1 MDFQPGFAEKFD
13 RGTTIMKKTWFA
25 LFAALTLTFCFSG
38 IIFGQETTGS
48 LTGTVKDANGAAVPG
63 ATVNV
68 IDPKTSN
75 AVVRTAT
82 TNDDGVY
89 SIPDLKPGT
98 YTISVEAP
106 SFKKSV
112 TTGVTVDNG
121 KRREQAVTLEA
132 GRIDESV
139 TVTADALA
147 VELNAPTASTTINGD
162 QVKELSL
169 NNRNWVQLITLSPG
183 VSSNIADQIYVGTTS
198 PTGASNQ
205 MNFSVNGARQ
215 SSNTYTVD
223 GADTTDRGA
232 NLTVQTYPSVDA
244 IQQFTVLRGLYPAE
258 TGRSAGGQVN
268 VITKSGGSHFHGDVY
283 EFFRNNWL
291 NANSFS
297 SNATKPLGLDSNGKA
312 KKAPFRYNDF
322 GGTFGG
328 PLVWPHFGEGGPVWE
343 KGNTFFFFSEEARRV
358 IVYPTSPS
366 ATVPTADLRNGVF
379 PTAVCV
385 GPVAS
390 PCSVTTTSIPQAN
403 WSPLARAYVKDI
415 FNKLPLPADSLGN
428 LFFPTRGVF
437 NFRQEM
443 IRVDHKFSN
452 KLSAFYRFENDTI
465 PTVEP
470 FGLFSGSSLPF
481 VATTKTNSP
490 GRTHVGRATWTK
502 SASTIIEFGGSYS
515 FGDVPSQ
522 ITGLTSY
529 ANSPDVLAAL
539 PAFPFAVTRGKV
551 PTLSGT
557 GFSAISSFGPYSDF
571 SYNKS
576 IFGTYT
582 KVWGS
587 HTTKFGANFAS
598 IRKHENS
605 LGSNTNEGSYSTAL
619 AAPVVCTTV
628 PTIPAGCDRIN
639 GTSTTSQLWANFL
652 LGNFF
657 NFNQS
662 QFDITAD
669 IRSRSIEAFGQ
680 DEWRFRS
687 NITLYYGMRYS
698 RYQSPW
704 SGDGTLTNFD
714 PFVFNKAKAFLVQG
728 NGVRVANSG
737 DPFDGLIINSQK
749 PVAGMTVSPY
759 GKSVTRTPNNYA
771 PRVGIAWDP
780 FKKGTTSVRAGY
792 GIYFDQVSFNPWE
805 SITSTNPP
813 FQQKVNINSVTLDN
827 PTGGTTAVSLGLQR
841 VYGIDPNWKTPYAQ
855 QWSLDVQHQ
864 FGAKTL
870 VTVGYY
876 GSRGVHLTG
885 LVDLNLLPA
894 GYAISLGPTACAVGT
909 STTPTAPCQV
919 AHQVFTSSTQE
930 NILAQIRPYRGY
942 DDVRYLQTAFDSNY
956 HSLQTTFQ
964 HRFSRSSQFNANYT
978 WSKNMTDAQNEF
990 STAPQNTYDLRA
1002 EYSRAIFDRRHIF
1015 NANFVYELPFYTDQ
1029 KNFRGKLL
1037 GGWQVSGIFHFYT
1050 GIGFSPSTSSNDPA
1064 GLGLLG
1070 NSPSGAR
1077 PDLICDPNT
1086 LSHNV
1091 PPGLWFDKT
1100 CLANPPG
1107 TTLVDAVNRPGN
1119 AGRNTIN
1126 GPSTTR
1132 LDATLAKNF
1141 RFSESKS
1148 LQLRWEVFNVF
1159 NHTNFTTFLSTNAT
1173 SASDGLINIGTTR
1186 DPRTMQLAAKFNF

>member
-1 MDFQPGFAEKFD
+1 MDSHPDFAEKFA
-13 RGTTIMKKTWFA
+13 RGRKIMKKTWFA

-38 IIFGQETTGS
+38 INFGQDTTGS
-48 LTGTVKDANGAAVPG
+48 LTGTVKDANGAAVAG

-68 IDPKTSN
+68 IDPKTNNSLV
-75 AVVRTAT
+75 ATAT
-82 TNDDGVY
+82 TTEDGVY

-112 TTGVTVDNG
+112 TTGVTVDVG
-121 KRREQAVTLEA
+121 RRREQAVTVEA

-147 VELNAPTASTTINGD
+147 VELSAPTASTTINGD
-162 QVKELSL
+162 QIKELSL

-183 VSSNIADQIYVGTTS
+183 VSANIQDQVYVGTTN
-198 PTGASNQ
+198 PLGPSNQ
-205 MNFSVNGARQ
+205 LNFSVNGVRQ

-244 IQQFTVLRGLYPAE
+244 IQQFTILRGLYPAE
-258 TGRSAGGQVN
+258 TGRSSGGQIN
-268 VITKSGGSHFHGDVY
+268 VITKSGGSHYHGDVY

-297 SNATKPLGLDSNGKA
+297 GNATQPLGVDSNGKA
-312 KKAPFRYNDF
+312 KKSPFRYNDF

-328 PLVWPHFGEGGPVWE
+328 PLPWPHFGEGGPAWE
-343 KGNTFFFFSEEARRV
+343 KGNTFFFFSEEVRRV
-358 IVYPTSPS
+358 IVYPTSS
-366 ATVPTADLRNGVF
+366 SQVPTADLRNGIF
-379 PTAVCV
+379 SQPVCV
-385 GPVAS
+385 GAVAN
-390 PCSVTTTSIPQAN
+390 PCSVTANSIPQAN
-403 WSPLARAYVKDI
+403 WSPLAAAYVKDI
-415 FNKLPLPADSLGN
+415 YNKLPLPADAVGN

-437 NFRQEM
+437 NFRQEL
-443 IRVDHKFSN
+443 IRLDHRFSN
-452 KLSAFYRFENDTI
+452 KLSAYYRFENDSI
-465 PTVEP
+465 PTIEP
-470 FGLFSGSSLPF
+470 FGLFGGSSLPF

-490 GRTHVGRATWTK
+490 GRTHIGRATWSR
-502 SASTIIEFGGSYS
+502 SASSIFEFGASYS

-522 ITGLTSY
+522 IIGLVNY
-529 ANSPDVLAAL
+529 KNSPDVVAAL
-539 PAFPFAVTRGKV
+539 PAFPFPVTRGKV
-551 PTLSGT
+551 PTISGN
-557 GFSAISSFGPYSDF
+557 GFSSISSFGPYSDF

-576 IFGTYT
+576 FFGTYT
-582 KVWGS
+582 KIWGS
-587 HTTKFGANFAS
+587 HTMKFGGNFAW

-605 LGSNTNEGSYSTAL
+605 IQPPDANEGSYGAVSSS
-619 AAPVVCTTV
+619 
-628 PTIPAGCDRIN
+628 PTRPAG
-639 GTSTTSQLWANFL
+639 TTAQYQLWANFL
-652 LGNFF
+652 LGNFQT
-657 NFNQS
+657 FNQT

-687 NITLYYGMRYS
+687 NITLYYGMRFS

-704 SGDGTLTNFD
+704 SGDGRLTNFD
-714 PFVFNKAKAFLVQG
+714 PFVFNPATAFQVFG
-728 NGVRVANSG
+728 NGNRVANSG
-737 DPFDGLIINSQK
+737 DPFDGLVVNSQN
-749 PVAGMTVSPY
+749 PVPGMTVSPY
-759 GKSVTRTPNNYA
+759 GKSITRTPNNFA

-805 SITSTNPP
+805 TITSTNPP
-813 FQQKVNINSVTLDN
+813 FQNKVSVTSATLDN
-827 PTGGTTAVSLGLQR
+827 PTGGSAVVSLAPQR
-841 VYGIDPNWKTPYAQ
+841 VYGIDPNWKTPYVQ
-855 QWSLDVQHQ
+855 HWSLDIQHQ

-870 VTVGYY
+870 VTAGYY

-885 LVDLNLLPA
+885 LVDINLLPA
-894 GYAISLGPTACAVGT
+894 GYALNLGATACAPTIG
-909 STTPTAPCQV
+909 STTAKSVPCQP
-919 AHQVFTSSTQE
+919 QGYIFTASGAGSTTDPLKPGE
-930 NILAQIRPYRGY
+930 GILNQIRPYRGY

-956 HSLQTTFQ
+956 HSLQVTAQ
-964 HRFSRSSQFNANYT
+964 HRFTQSSQINMAYT

-1002 EYSRAIFDRRHIF
+1002 EYARAIFDRRHIF
-1015 NANFVYELPFYTDQ
+1015 NTNYVYEVPYYSDQ
-1029 KNFRGKLL
+1029 KRFQGKLL
-1037 GGWQVSGIFHFYT
+1037 GGWQLSGIFYFYT
-1050 GIGFSPSTSSNDPA
+1050 GLGFSPSTSSSDPA

-1077 PDLICDPNT
+1077 PNLVCDPNSIPHS
-1086 LSHNV
+1086 L

-1100 CLANPPG
+1100 CLVNP
-1107 TTLVDAVNRPGN
+1107 TTNAVGN
-1119 AGRNTIN
+1119 AGRNTIQ

-1132 LDATLAKNF
+1132 LDATLAKNI

-1159 NHTNFTTFLSTNAT
+1159 NHTNFTTFLST
-1173 SASDGLINIGTTR
+1173 SAAASSAASVGKINIGAAR